1 MHLHVSIRRGI
12 SISIHTVLTDWHI
25 EAVYVTNK
33 LVGPD
38 LRSFKVCV
46 YVAFTLLQKRLL

>member
-1 MHLHVSIRRGI
+1 MHWQFVNL
-12 SISIHTVLTDWHI
+12 IHCFLWVLTDGPI
-25 EAVYVTNK
+25 EAVYVTNN

-46 YVAFTLLQKRLL
+46 YVAFTLLQKRLM